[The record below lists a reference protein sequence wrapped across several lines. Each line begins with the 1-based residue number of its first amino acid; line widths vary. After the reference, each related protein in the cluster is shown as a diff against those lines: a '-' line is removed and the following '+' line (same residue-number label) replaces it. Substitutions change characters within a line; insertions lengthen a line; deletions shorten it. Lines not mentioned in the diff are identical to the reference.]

1 MERDQIVAV
10 LESFTHGLDPATPAV
25 ISEDVVRALSA
36 AASMLKDPLASA
48 RPRPQAAGSRWS
60 EEEDALL
67 CHEFDGGM
75 PVAEIARQHG
85 RTSNSITLRL
95 VKLGRID
102 PQTVTVR
109 ERASRGSAAS
119 EPTH

>member
-25 ISEDVVRALSA
+25 LSDDVVRALSA
-36 AASMLKDPLASA
+36 AASMLKDDGAPAK
-48 RPRPQAAGSRWS
+48 PRPQAAGSRWS
-60 EEEDALL
+60 DEEDALL

-75 PVAEIARQHG
+75 AVAEIARQHG
-85 RTSNSITLRL
+85 RTTNSINLRL

-109 ERASRGSAAS
+109 ERGSRGSAAS
-119 EPTH
+119 APTH

>member
-10 LESFTHGLDPATPAV
+10 LESFTHGLDPAAPVV
-25 ISEDVVRALSA
+25 ISEDVTRALTA
-36 AASMLKDPLASA
+36 AASMLKDGGATA
-48 RPRPQAAGSRWS
+48 KARPQAAGSRWS
-60 EEEDALL
+60 DEEDALL

-75 PVAEIARQHG
+75 SVAEIARQHG

-109 ERASRGSAAS
+109 ERGSRGSAAS